1 MSRRETKPAIHRPR
15 NRALLLC
22 LSAAFLAALPGAG
35 CLAQSTASGQDGL
48 VASASHAA
56 GGDAAATPA
65 TPAAAPGRR
74 DPSVAAARQYRIGVD
89 DLLSISVW
97 HQPDLSRS
105 VPVRPDGMISLP
117 LVGEVQAAGRTT
129 PELEDA
135 LRASLAQYIRDPEL
149 TVMVAQIRSQRVN
162 IIGQVQHPGTFS
174 LNQSMGVLDAIAL
187 AGGLRDF
194 AKKKDIYVL
203 RETGNGHRERL
214 PYNYLAVL
222 RGKAGAQ
229 DITLMPDDTVVIP

>member
-1 MSRRETKPAIHRPR
+1 MGPRETKPAIHRPR
-15 NRALLLC
+15 RRTLLVCLPALC
-22 LSAAFLAALPGAG
+22 LAALPGAA
-35 CLAQSTASGQDGL
+35 CLAQSAGSGQDGL
-48 VASASHAA
+48 IASAPRPA
-56 GGDAAATPA
+56 GGDAVATPGA
-65 TPAAAPGRR
+65 PAPAPGHR
-74 DPSVAAARQYRIGVD
+74 DLSAAAARQYRIGVD

-117 LVGEVQAAGRTT
+117 LVGEMQAAGRTT

-203 RETGNGHRERL
+203 RETGNGHRMRL
-214 PYNYLAVL
+214 RYSYEAVL
-222 RGKAGAQ
+222 QGKPGAQ
-229 DITLMPDDTVVIP
+229 DIMLVPNDTVVIP

>member
-1 MSRRETKPAIHRPR
+1 MGRRETKPAIHRPR
-15 NRALLLC
+15 NRALLL
-22 LSAAFLAALPGAG
+22 FLPALLLVVLRGG
-35 CLAQSTASGQDGL
+35 LCLAQSTGSGPDGL

-56 GGDAAATPA
+56 GAEATANPPA
-65 TPAAAPGRR
+65 PASAPGHR
-74 DPSVAAARQYRIGVD
+74 DLSVAAARQYRIGVD

-117 LVGEVQAAGRTT
+117 LVGEVQAAGKTT

-135 LRASLAQYIRDPEL
+135 LRASLGQYIRDPEL

-214 PYNYLAVL
+214 SYNYQAVL

-229 DITLMPDDTVVIP
+229 DITLVPNDTVVIP